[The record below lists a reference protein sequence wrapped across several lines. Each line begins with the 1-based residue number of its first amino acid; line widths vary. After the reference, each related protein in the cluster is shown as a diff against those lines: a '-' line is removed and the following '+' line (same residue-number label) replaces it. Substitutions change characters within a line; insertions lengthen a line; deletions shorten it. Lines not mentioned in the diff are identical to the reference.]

1 MPIQRLGVVNP
12 AANTDSALA
21 TFASQYLVSVVVANK
36 AITASPVT
44 KVSIWV
50 IPPNATVPAQYAY
63 ICYNLTLA
71 VGQSFE
77 TFRFAVGT
85 GDSLYVRSSTATAS
99 FSVNGIA
106 QNDEG
111 QPENTPQ
118 TFTNKVIRGLDNTVY
133 IDAGLTSERR
143 ASAETGYL
151 RYNTETSKV
160 EVKTNSGWE
169 NVGPTTTT
177 QVATTADATTFI
189 ALYED
194 TVGSTGPKVN
204 PDLTYNASTNT
215 LETEALIASSV
226 SAPATI
232 TGTYT
237 VASPTTVTLA
247 AGTEIINSSP
257 MRLMP
262 RTVAQLAT
270 LTASAGAMVY
280 VTNETGGAVPAF
292 FDGTSWR
299 RVTDRAVVS

>member
-12 AANTDSALA
+12 AANTDTSLA
-21 TFASQYLVSVVVANK
+21 TFASQHLVSVVVANK
-36 AITASPVT
+36 AVTASPVT
-44 KVSIWV
+44 KVTIWV
-50 IPPNATVPAQYAY
+50 VPPNATIAAQYAY

-71 VGQSFE
+71 LGQSFE

-85 GDSLYVRSSTATAS
+85 GDSLYVRSSTASAS

-118 TFTNKVIRGLDNTVY
+118 TYTNKVIRGVDNTLYV
-133 IDAGLTSERR
+133 DSGLTSERR
-143 ASAETGYL
+143 ASAENGYL
-151 RYNTETSKV
+151 RYNTETSKI
-160 EVKTNSGWE
+160 EVKTASGWQ
-169 NVGPTTTT
+169 NVGPTTT
-177 QVATTADATTFI
+177 QEVATTTDATTFL

-204 PDLTYNASTNT
+204 PDLTYNAATGT
-215 LETEALIASSV
+215 LETESLVVSSV
-226 SAPATI
+226 SAPATV

-237 VASPTTVTLA
+237 VSSPTTVTLA

-257 MRLMP
+257 MRLLP

-292 FDGTSWR
+292 YDGTSWR